1 MQGMSLMFSS
11 GDNGDELQKTGIK
24 QADTSASDPDITAV
38 GGTADAI
45 GPDAKFEFQ
54 TGWGINK
61 YTPQQRP
68 EVLDADSGS
77 SPAPVAAARR
87 CTTGRHYQQGV
98 VPGSYGSGRQV
109 PDVAMDADST
119 TGMLVG
125 LTQKFSDGKY
135 YDEFRLGGTS
145 LASPLFAGMTA
156 LAAQHAGGRVGFLNP
171 ALYKQAGSSVLTDI
185 KGTPKDAGNV
195 RVDFVNGEDASDG
208 LHLQRPDVQ
217 PGLVTGHQARL
228 GQRHGGRV
236 AERILAHQP
245 DQGAVSSKST

>member
-1 MQGMSLMFSS
+1 MTSS
-11 GDNGDELQKTGIK
+11 PRPASSRPT
-24 QADTSASDPDITAV
+24 TSASDPAITAV

-45 GPDAKFEFQ
+45 GPDAKFDFQ

-61 YTPQQRP
+61 YLLSSDQKSWTP
-68 EVLDADSGS
+68 LGFLAGAGGGS
-77 SPAPVAAARR
+77 SSLYNRPD
-87 CTTGRHYQQGV
+87 YQQGV

-208 LHLQRPDVQ
+208 LIYSVRTFDQDSSLATKRGWDN
-217 PGLVTGHQARL
+217 VTGVGSPNASWL
-228 GQRHGGRV
+228 TSLTKV
-236 AERILAHQP
+236 P
-245 DQGAVSSKST
+245 